1 MNPRRATGT
10 GEEAGMDAVYGFCH
24 YTVATLH
31 DILFRGEVSG
41 AEHIPPRGGFIV
53 AANHASV
60 LDPPLIGSRV
70 PRQLAFFA
78 RKTLWKGGVISWWL
92 DTVGTIPVDRD
103 SGSDVSAIKRVLQ
116 ALKDGR
122 AIIVFPEGTRTPT
135 GALQPAKPGVGLL
148 ACRTGV
154 PVVPARIFG
163 TFAAFGRDGPLRLGV
178 PISIIFGPPLQ
189 PADYDSPTDGKERY
203 QRASE
208 RIMAAIAALRPPRPV
223 VI

>member
-1 MNPRRATGT
+1 
-10 GEEAGMDAVYGFCH
+10 MDAVYGLCH
-24 YTVATLH
+24 FVVATLH

-41 AEHIPPRGGFIV
+41 VENIPRQGGFIV

-70 PRQLAFFA
+70 PRQMTFFA
-78 RKTLWKGGVISWWL
+78 RKTLWKGGIISWWL
-92 DTVGTIPVDRD
+92 NTVGTVPVDRE

-116 ALKDGR
+116 VLKEGNAL
-122 AIIVFPEGTRTPT
+122 IVFPEGTRSPN
-135 GALQPAKPGVGLL
+135 GALQTARPGVGLL

-154 PVVPARIFG
+154 PVVPVHIFG
-163 TFAAFGRDGPLRLGV
+163 TFEALGRDGPLRVGI
-178 PISIIFGPPLQ
+178 PISMIFGRPLL
-189 PADYDSPTDGKERY
+189 PADYDSPADGKERY

-208 RIMAAIAALRPPRPV
+208 RIMAAIAAIELPPTT